1 MTPLRGRDRT
11 GERDLL
17 ARAGADSE
25 FVDAVQVRLDAH
37 PNGHEHDIRP
47 PAELWGEAV
56 EEALDQAAW
65 ALLAIANQNSPA
77 DDATR
82 ALQWWLLSH
91 AHRSWRIA
99 MDLQAITNGEGGA

>member
-1 MTPLRGRDRT
+1 MTLRGRSRSA
-11 GERDLL
+11 ERDLL
-17 ARAGADSE
+17 ARAGGDSE
-25 FVDAVQVRLDAH
+25 FVDAVQARLDTH
-37 PNGHEHDIRP
+37 PKGHEHDLRP
-47 PAELWGEAV
+47 PAELWAECA
-56 EEALDQAAW
+56 EETLDQAAW

-99 MDLQAITNGEGGA
+99 VDLHAIANGEGGA